1 MLWCTGR
8 VPLRSVQ
15 SSWTR
20 DQTRVPCTGRQI
32 PSIGPPGKSD
42 SNFKTSI
49 KCYIKYLKELIVREE
64 VWEEFINQIV
74 REEQRRME
82 VKGV

>member
-1 MLWCTGR
+1 MVHRPSSSEECAVFLDEGSNPS
-8 VPLRSVQ
+8 PLHWQ
-15 SSWTR
+15 A
-20 DQTRVPCTGRQI
+20 D
-32 PSIGPPGKSD
+32 SIHWAARSD